1 MIKTAL
7 ISTLTPARLS
17 YFISLIII
25 PSWTKMTSRS
35 TVTEEPVGRWGGKES
50 RKIMM
55 RDKAEGEGEE
65 DVRQSVIPIQLH

>member
-1 MIKTAL
+1 MK
-7 ISTLTPARLS
+7 R
-17 YFISLIII
+17 
-25 PSWTKMTSRS
+25 RR
-35 TVTEEPVGRWGGKES
+35 TVTEEQVGRRGGKES